1 MVSAERIEGL
11 TEADEITGDELGP
24 LVYQLV
30 EGVLAVRPRLAPDDR
45 PCLIVDGR
53 AIQRHVLAVAL
64 HGQLLQIGRKALEIL
79 LVGEDADRLRP
90 EEVVVPDAEEPH
102 ENGQIARKWG
112 GAKVLVHS
120 VEATEHGAKVVWTD
134 GEHRRQADG

>member
-11 TEADEITGDELGP
+11 TEANEITGDELGP

-30 EGVLAVRPRLAPDDR
+30 EGVLAVRPRLAPEDR
-45 PCLIVDGR
+45 SRLIVDGR

-90 EEVVVPDAEEPH
+90 EEVVVPDGEEPH
-102 ENGQIARKWG
+102 QDWQVARKRR
-112 GAKVLVHS
+112 GAKVLVHG
-120 VEATEHGAKVVWTD
+120 VEAAEHGTKVVRTD
-134 GEHRRQADG
+134 GQHRRQADG

>member
-11 TEADEITGDELGP
+11 AEADEITGDELGP

-30 EGVLAVRPRLAPDDR
+30 EGVLAVRPWLAPDDR
-45 PCLIVDGR
+45 PRLIVDGR
-53 AIQRHVLAVAL
+53 AIQRHVLAVTL

-90 EEVVVPDAEEPH
+90 EEVVVPDGEGPRSRRRPLSATQHNPTTSLVGISFHCH
-102 ENGQIARKWG
+102 E
-112 GAKVLVHS
+112 
-120 VEATEHGAKVVWTD
+120 
-134 GEHRRQADG
+134 